1 MYKDPAMNN
10 YAFNEPLQGE
20 PDGSYITF
28 GQMQF
33 FLLREEGKELF
44 QTGSEEFWDYYNM
57 CRVYNLVSEIME
69 YDPKAAMLYWNSKQG
84 TVSMGYPA
92 KGEVAEAISHMEP
105 AIPGH
110 DEELD
115 DWGTGLN

>member
-1 MYKDPAMNN
+1 MHNN
-10 YAFNEPLQGE
+10 AFNEPLQGE

-57 CRVYNLVSEIME
+57 CRVYNLVSEIMD
-69 YDPKAAMLYWNSKQG
+69 YDPQAAIMYWNSSRE
-84 TVSMGYPA
+84 TISMGYPA
-92 KGEVAEAISHMEP
+92 KGEVAVAISHMEP
-105 AIPGH
+105 AVSGFGNEI
-110 DEELD
+110 DE
-115 DWGTGLN
+115 WGQGLN